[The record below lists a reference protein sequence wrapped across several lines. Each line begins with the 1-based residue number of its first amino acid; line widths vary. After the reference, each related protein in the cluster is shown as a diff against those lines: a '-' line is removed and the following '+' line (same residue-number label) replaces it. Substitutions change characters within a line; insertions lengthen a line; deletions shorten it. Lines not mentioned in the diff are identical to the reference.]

1 MVSEQLPPSPPP
13 RKIVPRLGLG
23 FRSRSGLVLGMGAT
37 RQLPPTKIVTRLGF
51 GFGLG
56 LVLGLGAIFFF
67 FFFFFGGVGGNCP
80 RTLNYKSTGKRI
92 IEIISLM
99 MEGKLLLC
107 VFLGVDFKLLFGIR
121 LHVLLKF
128 SLQLQPRL
136 IVRHQG
142 DVE

>member
-37 RQLPPTKIVTRLGF
+37 RQLPPRKIVTRLGF

-56 LVLGLGAIFFF
+56 LVLGL
-67 FFFFFGGVGGNCP
+67 GGNCP

-107 VFLGVDFKLLFGIR
+107 VFLGVDFKLLFGIQ

-128 SLQLQPRL
+128 SL
-136 IVRHQG
+136 
-142 DVE
+142 